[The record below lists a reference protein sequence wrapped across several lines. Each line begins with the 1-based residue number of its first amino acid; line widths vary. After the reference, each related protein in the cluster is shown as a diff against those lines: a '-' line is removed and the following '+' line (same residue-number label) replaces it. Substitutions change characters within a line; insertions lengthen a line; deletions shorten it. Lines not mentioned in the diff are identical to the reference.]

1 MLYLQ
6 TQVALIGGLQGP
18 ELIFLLAIVLIFF
31 GAKKLPELAK
41 GLGQGIKEFKKATK
55 DVQQDLHQ
63 AMEEDA
69 VTSAPPRKAADPAT
83 TIPQAGIPDLQP
95 QTSQTPEGAE
105 MPQNEA
111 SDASKV

>member
-1 MLYLQ
+1 MSYLKSQ
-6 TQVALIGGLQGP
+6 LALIGGLQGP
-18 ELIFLLAIVLIFF
+18 ELILILVVILIFF

-69 VTSAPPRKAADPAT
+69 ATSTDRRARDEIKVRGDRAAEHLLHLLDHC
-83 TIPQAGIPDLQP
+83 Q
-95 QTSQTPEGAE
+95 
-105 MPQNEA
+105 
-111 SDASKV
+111 

>member
-6 TQVALIGGLQGP
+6 KQLALMGGLQGP
-18 ELIFLLAIVLIFF
+18 ELMLILVLILIFF

-63 AMEEDA
+63 AMEEDTA
-69 VTSAPPRKAADPAT
+69 VAAPPRKAAEPAP
-83 TIPQAGIPDLQP
+83 IPQE
-95 QTSQTPEGAE
+95 SESNEGSEVPVPSEESTKAT
-105 MPQNEA
+105 
-111 SDASKV
+111 DASKA